1 MTAVA
6 EQTRQEK
13 NMSIISIREM
23 LEAGSHFGHQT
34 QRWNPKMKPYIFEAR
49 NGIHIINLKLTA
61 QMFDDAYNAVRDIV
75 ADGGSVIFVGTKLQ
89 SQEVVKEEAE
99 RCGMFYVNSRW
110 LGGTLT
116 NFATIKK
123 SIEKYNDL
131 QRMSEEGSYQ
141 TTTKK
146 EALLLEK
153 KRIRMA
159 KNFAG
164 ISKMSRIPGALFI
177 VDPVR
182 DMNAVD
188 EAHRLGL
195 PVIALADTNCDPNVV
210 EFPIPANDDAMRS
223 IKLFTQYI
231 ANAAIEGK
239 GLYDASI
246 KESAQQAAAP
256 SGNRG
261 PSGVKV
267 QKARLGKRD
276 ERRQANE
283 AYAEPEAQAAAE
295 AKEEAAEAP
304 KADKE

>member
-1 MTAVA
+1 MA
-6 EQTRQEK
+6 
-13 NMSIISIREM
+13 IISLREM

-61 QMFDDAYNAVRDIV
+61 EMFDDAYHAVRDIV
-75 ADGGSVIFVGTKLQ
+75 SDGGTVVFIGTKLQ

-99 RCGMFYVNSRW
+99 RCGMYYVNNRW

-123 SIEKYNDL
+123 SIEKFNDL

-153 KRIRMA
+153 KRVRMS

-164 ISKMSRIPGALFI
+164 IAKMTRVPGVLFI

-182 DMNAVD
+182 DMNAVE
-188 EAHRLGL
+188 EAHRLNI

-231 ANAAIEGK
+231 ADAVIEGK
-239 GLYDASI
+239 GMYDASI

-256 SGNRG
+256 GGSRG

-283 AYAEPEAQAAAE
+283 AYAEPEVQEAPVETPAE
-295 AKEEAAEAP
+295 PTPEAAE
-304 KADKE
+304 